1 MTNNRSIRNI
11 SVQYGNTTPPYTLA
25 YLESY
30 EEYHDFMQIAGQN
43 LGFLDQSSIARITGF
58 YTSLKI
64 LRDRLRMLKNR
75 AIDAS
80 SEKPSNASKAA
91 EFWKNTLRQTMYDF
105 FLCLENARIALHLL
119 LEGDDLHDDSIFICL
134 MSEIRAFVFLRGLN
148 DNGAYISERLDAR
161 LRPPVFGTHEELESY
176 LHPAYAVAVRKM
188 CTSYEQFYEDNIGKE
203 IIEKLRVTTAT
214 NTTAGPSR
222 LAVQTVRSLG
232 IGILAILTIGLCR
245 PCLAE
250 AEQANACS
258 ADSAP
263 GILAAIRDSKN
274 IPRIQ
279 GVPSFDIAP
288 IAGPMSLALRR
299 TFGADK
305 IDDYRVVVQFGHDLV
320 PTGPRTALA
329 EGTQIS
335 AIEIPETNTMRTS
348 NLVAPHDTL
357 LSLITPVPPAANR
370 LRINGWGWGWQGG
383 MITVVGCAAKQVVF
397 IAPFQEVTFSDRATC
412 IVVTVLTVVLV
423 YLLVSKGVHTW
434 DNRLRAPSFK
444 VKFGRYLDPVMLSS
458 GPNGKGSI
466 SRLQILFFST
476 LLFALLLYILIRV
489 GLLSDM
495 STTVLLL
502 LGISGIGA
510 AASKATDVGLNRLD
524 FNNWAW
530 MIGKGWLPPN
540 GLASVT
546 TASWRDIITA
556 DDGFDVYHFQML
568 IFSLV
573 VGVALL
579 QVGFTDLSAFT
590 IPAALLAVLGL
601 SQAVYVGGKLVA
613 SPASGDLNKSVTE
626 LRARETAFVEAA
638 LRSVPP
644 DGSPS
649 SSPKD
654 LAEAIKRARREYS
667 AYIEQ
672 QELVKP
678 MFKSVLGDFQPGASF
693 EPRYT

>member
-1 MTNNRSIRNI
+1 
-11 SVQYGNTTPPYTLA
+11 LH
-25 YLESY
+25 
-30 EEYHDFMQIAGQN
+30 EEYHDFMQVVGQN

-64 LRDRLRMLKNR
+64 LRDRLRMLRNW
-75 AIDAS
+75 AVDAS
-80 SEKPSNASKAA
+80 GENPTNMSK
-91 EFWKNTLRQTMYDF
+91 EDKIWKNALRQTIYDF
-105 FLCLENARIALHLL
+105 YLCLENARIALHLL
-119 LEGDDLHDDSIFICL
+119 LEGDDLHDDGIFVCL
-134 MSEIRAFVFLRGLN
+134 MSEIRAFIFLKGL
-148 DNGAYISERLDAR
+148 DNNVRYINERLDAR
-161 LRPPVFGTHEELESY
+161 LQPPVFRTHEELESY
-176 LHPAYAVAVRKM
+176 LHPAYAAALRKM
-188 CTSYEQFYEDNIGKE
+188 CASYEQFYEDNVGKD
-203 IIEKLRVTTAT
+203 IIEKLCVVSENGTRAL
-214 NTTAGPSR
+214 PLP
-222 LAVQTVRSLG
+222 LAAQTVRSLG
-232 IGILAILTIGLCR
+232 IGILGFLAIGLCR

-258 ADSAP
+258 ANSAP
-263 GILAAIRDSKN
+263 GILVAIQDSKN

-279 GVPSFDIAP
+279 GVPSFHIAP

-305 IDDYRVVVQFGHDLV
+305 VDDYRVVVQFGHDLV
-320 PTGPRTALA
+320 PTDSRTALA

-348 NLVAPHDTL
+348 NLVAQHDTL
-357 LSLITPVPPAANR
+357 LSLISPVPPVARRR
-370 LRINGWGWGWQGG
+370 LSGWGWGWQGG
-383 MITVVGCAAKQVVF
+383 IITVVGCAAKQVVF
-397 IAPFQEVTFSDRATC
+397 IAPFQDVTFSDRATG
-412 IVVTVLTVVLV
+412 IIVTVLTAALV
-423 YLLVSKGVHTW
+423 YLLVSRGVCTW
-434 DNRLRAPSFK
+434 DNRLRATNSK
-444 VKFGRYLDPVMLSS
+444 VKFWRYLDPVMLSS

-489 GLLSDM
+489 GLLSDV

-546 TASWRDIITA
+546 VASWRDIVTA

-579 QVGFTDLSAFT
+579 QVGFSDLSTFT

-613 SPASGDLNKSVTE
+613 SPACGDLNKAVTE

-638 LRSVPP
+638 LRPVPP
-644 DGSPS
+644 AGSPS
-649 SSPKD
+649 SPPMNLTAAVD
-654 LAEAIKRARREYS
+654 RARKEYS
-667 AYIEQ
+667 AYMEQ
-672 QELVKP
+672 QELVKT